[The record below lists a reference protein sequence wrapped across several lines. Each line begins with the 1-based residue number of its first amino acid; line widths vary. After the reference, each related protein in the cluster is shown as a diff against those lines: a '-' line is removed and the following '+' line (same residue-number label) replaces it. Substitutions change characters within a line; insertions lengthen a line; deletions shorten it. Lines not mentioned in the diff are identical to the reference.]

1 MTDAFSIAGII
12 GGAVATATLAHSWWQ
27 GRNRPPLQ
35 PKPPSLTEP
44 QAAPPTGQRIAK
56 PTRRRP

>member
-1 MTDAFSIAGII
+1 MIRPRQL
-12 GGAVATATLAHSWWQ
+12 TLAFLGSGSPASRQ
-27 GRNRPPLQ
+27 ASRVNRPPLQ